1 MNIDLGFKNTV
12 YITYHEYRIYIYAF
26 DLCLNIVRSPDI
38 HLTYSVCFLLLFT
51 VYVPSS
57 TTSMGRAARSPFGWK
72 AEEGYCGVTLQS
84 AYSVLL
90 VLRGV
95 AALLEDDT

>member
-1 MNIDLGFKNTV
+1 
-12 YITYHEYRIYIYAF
+12 
-26 DLCLNIVRSPDI
+26 
-38 HLTYSVCFLLLFT
+38 
-51 VYVPSS
+51 
-57 TTSMGRAARSPFGWK
+57 MGRAARSPFGWK